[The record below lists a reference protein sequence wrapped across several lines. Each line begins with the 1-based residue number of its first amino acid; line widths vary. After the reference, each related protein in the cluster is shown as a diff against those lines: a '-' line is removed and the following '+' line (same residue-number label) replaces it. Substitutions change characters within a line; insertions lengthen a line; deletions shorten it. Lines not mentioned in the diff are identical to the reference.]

1 MHRILYEPNNDNT
14 NKENRMFLDDRIR
27 ASACRAGWLGG
38 ARQREK
44 RQPQVSGPQATH
56 ARRIRFV
63 RFATAADRA
72 RKNSPRPRGSKRKR
86 RTGESSAGASKSRAR
101 ASVSE
106 SRRSVE
112 ARDTGGNGYGR
123 GRAPEAAW
131 SDYRRHYRNAGNGR
145 RAGAAW
151 TSAGHRLA
159 RCAGKAG

>member
-86 RTGESSAGASKSRAR
+86 RTWESSAGASKSRAR

-112 ARDTGGNGYGR
+112 ARDTSGGGHAPGSPSKPA
-123 GRAPEAAW
+123 RAAPRPHH
-131 SDYRRHYRNAGNGR
+131 S
-145 RAGAAW
+145 
-151 TSAGHRLA
+151 
-159 RCAGKAG
+159 